1 MSSDRIDTYLGDL
14 RRELRFRPI
23 ARRRILSEVEEHL
36 RAAVASALADGVDP
50 AAAVSEA
57 VERFGHPAV
66 VARGFRET
74 RSHVGRQVR
83 VFVAA
88 AIVATAVL
96 VGVDRQRTPSPAQA
110 QPTPPTV
117 TVHHPTTARIP

>member
-36 RAAVASALADGVDP
+36 RAAVASALADGLDP

-57 VERFGHPAV
+57 LERFGQPSV
-66 VARGFRET
+66 VARGFLET

-117 TVHHPTTARIP
+117 TVHHPTTPRIP

>member
-1 MSSDRIDTYLGDL
+1 MSSDRIDIYLRDL
-14 RRELRFRPI
+14 RRELRFRPL

-36 RAAVASALADGVDP
+36 RAAVASALANGAEPDV
-50 AAAVSEA
+50 AVSDA
-57 VERFGHPAV
+57 LERFGPPVV

-74 RSHVGRQVR
+74 RSHLGRQAR

-117 TVHHPTTARIP
+117 TVHHPTIARIP

>member
-1 MSSDRIDTYLGDL
+1 MSSDRIDIYLRDL

-23 ARRRILSEVEEHL
+23 ARCRILSEVEEHL
-36 RAAVASALADGVDP
+36 RAAVASALAEGVDP

-57 VERFGHPAV
+57 LERFGQPSV

-74 RSHVGRQVR
+74 RSHLGRQVR

-110 QPTPPTV
+110 QPTPPTA
-117 TVHHPTTARIP
+117 TVHHPTDTRIP